1 MQRRDYEVY
10 VWKKTEF
17 AWAIGQSAAVVCL
30 FAVFFYRSFWAVP
43 PLGIVGI
50 LFFRQIGKRKR
61 DKCKEDLNLQFKE
74 CILSVAASLK
84 AGYAVEN
91 AFLESRKD
99 MCLLYGEDSEIAREL
114 DILRRGLVINITLE
128 ELLADLAQRSG
139 SGEIRQFAQVFAI
152 AKRSGGSLPEI
163 IRSSVELIGQR
174 IDTRQEIQVLLSG
187 RRMEQTIMQG
197 MPFGI
202 LAYVGMSCPGYFD
215 SLYHNLKGIAVMT
228 GCMVLYV
235 SAYGLGERI
244 LKMIEEDMA

>member
-1 MQRRDYEVY
+1 MYL
-10 VWKKTEF
+10 WKKGEF
-17 AWAIGQSAAVVCL
+17 AGAVGKSVAVVCL
-30 FAVFFYRSFWAVP
+30 LAAFFYRSFWAVP

-50 LFFRQIGKRKR
+50 LFFRQIRKKKR
-61 DKCKEDLNLQFKE
+61 DRCKEALNLQFKE

-114 DILRRGLVINITLE
+114 DILRRGIVVNITLE

-139 SGEIRQFAQVFAI
+139 SSEIRQFAQVFSI

-163 IRSSVELIGQR
+163 IRSSAELIGQR

-187 RRMEQTIMQG
+187 RRMEQAIMQG

-202 LAYVGMSCPGYFD
+202 LAYVGISCPGYFD

-228 GCMVLYV
+228 GCLALYV
-235 SAYGLGERI
+235 SAYGLGEYI
-244 LKMIEEDMA
+244 LKVIGEDMA